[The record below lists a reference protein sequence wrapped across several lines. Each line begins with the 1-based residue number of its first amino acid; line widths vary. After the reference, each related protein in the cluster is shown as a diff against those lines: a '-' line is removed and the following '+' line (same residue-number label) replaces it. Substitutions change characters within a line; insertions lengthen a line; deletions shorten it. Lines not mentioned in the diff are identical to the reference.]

1 MTLRP
6 EFGTSERESH
16 SVACCGTRFGRVA
29 GQRDNSIMFKDT
41 CRNRI
46 LDADLVLS
54 PSPTFSHF
62 DTTLTGPCGEFV
74 VTGLTPGND
83 VSVLQMSGFEIYS
96 VVGV

>member
-1 MTLRP
+1 MTFGP

-16 SVACCGTRFGRVA
+16 SVASCGTRFRRVA

-62 DTTLTGPCGEFV
+62 DTTLTGPYGEFI
-74 VTGLTPGND
+74 VTGLTPRND
-83 VSVLQMSGFEIYS
+83 VSVLQIGEIEI
-96 VVGV
+96 